1 MPKSAIPRKL
11 KDSNTHKYK
20 GVVVTGPEA
29 SPVREPSLKGQPTV
43 VTHTCSPRTEGQSLV
58 GQECRSDMTTWQF
71 LGLQGLLKAFN
82 KTTKAKITLQMLPPV
97 PGSEFRLKHRSL
109 WLLSNAIPGKVGLH
123 AKILSNEN

>member
-20 GVVVTGPEA
+20 GAVVTGPEA

-43 VTHTCSPRTEGQSLV
+43 VTHTCSPSTEGQSLV

-71 LGLQGLLKAFN
+71 LGLQGLPKALNNNN
-82 KTTKAKITLQMLPPV
+82 KSHDNFTNASPSAWLRIQAEAQVIVVAK
-97 PGSEFRLKHRSL
+97 
-109 WLLSNAIPGKVGLH
+109 
-123 AKILSNEN
+123 